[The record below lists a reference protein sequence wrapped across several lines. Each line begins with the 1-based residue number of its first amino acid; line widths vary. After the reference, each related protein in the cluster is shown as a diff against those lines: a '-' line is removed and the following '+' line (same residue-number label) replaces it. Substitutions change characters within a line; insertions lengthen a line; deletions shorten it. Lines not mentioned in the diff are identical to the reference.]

1 MIIDAYGT
9 KILSQ
14 KEISIQYYFDC
25 FLRRHYGPGVDKAP
39 ADAEIEGW
47 CGKNATNLHRPEFRR
62 LVARLKK
69 YFDEQYPERTKKVA
83 RWR

>member
-1 MIIDAYGT
+1 MIIDALHGT

-39 ADAEIEGW
+39 ADAEMVW
-47 CGKNATNLHRPEFRR
+47 
-62 LVARLKK
+62 KK
-69 YFDEQYPERTKKVA
+69 RHQSSSA
-83 RWR
+83 